1 MSVIKQIKTI
11 ELFRPRDWVIG
22 LTLSMVSAVGF
33 AASAQQVLSEQAV
46 RQLGEDPASGQFYQL
61 PHDASLDNADQNQ
74 PNGGAGTFYSTI
86 AASEFRPRSSN
97 ASFNVPNHAA
107 LLCQTD
113 STNSLAEAQIQFS
126 QGATL
131 QFLRIYAN
139 DASDQDLNVA
149 LLERCQPSASA
160 GNVITTV
167 LGLVQSS
174 GTPGRLTQ
182 SIGLPAGTTVDNVLC
197 TYSLRVQL
205 ASTTNGCGSG
215 LFLDKARVQWIP

>member
-1 MSVIKQIKTI
+1 MSLTKKIKTLQRI
-11 ELFRPRDWVIG
+11 RPHKLLFG
-22 LTLSMVSAVGF
+22 LTLSMFSAVCV
-33 AASAQQVLSEQAV
+33 ASATKQALSEQAV
-46 RQLGEDPASGQFYQL
+46 RDLGEDPASAQFYQL
-61 PHDASLDNADQNQ
+61 PHVIALDNADQNQ
-74 PNGGAGTFYSTI
+74 PNGGANTFYSSI

-139 DASDQDLNVA
+139 DSSDQDLNVA
-149 LLERCQPSASA
+149 LLERCQPIASA
-160 GNVITTV
+160 GNVTTTV
-167 LGLVQSS
+167 LGSVLTS

-205 ASTTNGCGSG
+205 ASTVNGCATG